1 MCGRCSVPIQHH
13 LSALPLSTPPHLPS
27 PRTMSGHS
35 KVSSNLAGLTTLLHL
50 PTDSKLTPKSISKEC
65 KEKTDKNRKSYQE
78 DKRPLGRSQG
88 RLGLQFTNPGTLQLL
103 KDLLIAPMVTGRIAS
118 SLSTE
123 PLGTPPPT
131 RPQLPTPLQT
141 AIGNLGPAE
150 TGRGVESAWR
160 WGQGFP
166 VTSPA
171 TAHSPSSQERCSGEA
186 PDRRSFNSSHPVGT
200 LHALDS
206 H

>member
-1 MCGRCSVPIQHH
+1 MEEKDREAPWKSQAAQKDGNARPRDVRKQRTELLSHGRERWWRRGGGRGRPPSLCGRCSVPIQHH

-123 PLGTPPPT
+123 PLGTPPPPA
-131 RPQLPTPLQT
+131 RNYLPLCRQ
-141 AIGNLGPAE
+141 
-150 TGRGVESAWR
+150 
-160 WGQGFP
+160 Q
-166 VTSPA
+166 
-171 TAHSPSSQERCSGEA
+171 
-186 PDRRSFNSSHPVGT
+186 
-200 LHALDS
+200 
-206 H
+206 